1 LLLRLFIIFIFFL
14 ILDIIV
20 NNHNSILEKF
30 INGLFTNIQKR
41 GIVPGVVIASPS
53 KKDPDYFYH
62 WIRDGAI
69 TMRCI
74 ILLYRKN
81 KINFDYLVRLFNNYI
96 AIEQKIQ
103 DLPTI
108 SGLGEPKVHVNITP
122 FNDSWGR
129 PQNDGPALRS
139 IVLMEYLEILFENK
153 FRNNNLDKHVLQILY
168 DSKYPT
174 KSIIKKDLE
183 YITTNFFLEG
193 FDLWEETRG
202 FHFYTLMVQRKALQ
216 EGSKLAK
223 KLNDPQAG
231 DWYEINSNKITN
243 LLKMFYREN
252 RIISSIKS
260 LDNPELLR
268 KDDSS
273 IILAYLHTDTQ
284 PDLPLKNTV
293 DDLIKLFR
301 DEYPIN
307 KENDYYLIGRYQ
319 NDHFFGGNP
328 WVLLSCAL
336 ANIIKKINLSLDIE
350 FYKGIDKKIIN
361 DILDIS
367 NFNSGHF
374 SEQINKNT
382 LIMTSASYLTWNF
395 SEMINYL
402 C

>member
-1 LLLRLFIIFIFFL
+1 M
-14 ILDIIV
+14 

>member
-1 LLLRLFIIFIFFL
+1 MIIAIKFFFL
-14 ILDIIV
+14 ILDIIM
-20 NNHNSILEKF
+20 NNHNSILERF
-30 INGLFTNIQKR
+30 INGLFMNIQKK

-62 WIRDGAI
+62 WIRDAGI
-69 TMRCI
+69 TMRSI
-74 ILLYRKN
+74 ILLYKKN

-108 SGLGEPKVHVNITP
+108 SGLGEPKVNVNITP

-129 PQNDGPALRS
+129 PQNDGPALRAL
-139 IVLMEYLEILFENK
+139 VLMEYLEILFENK
-153 FRNNNLDKHVLQILY
+153 FRNNNLDKNILHVLY

-174 KSIIKKDLE
+174 QSIIKKDLE
-183 YITTNFFLEG
+183 YISTNFYQEG

-223 KLNDPQAG
+223 KLHDPQAS
-231 DWYEINSNKITN
+231 DWYEINANKISN
-243 LLKMFYREN
+243 LLQMFYHDN

-260 LDNPELLR
+260 LDNPEILR

-273 IILAYLHTDTQ
+273 IILAYLHTDTM
-284 PDLPLKNTV
+284 PDLHLKNTV
-293 DDLIKLFR
+293 NDLIKLFR
-301 DEYPIN
+301 EEYPIN
-307 KENDYYLIGRYQ
+307 QENDYYLIGRYK

-328 WVLLSCAL
+328 WILLSCAL
-336 ANIIKKINLSLDIE
+336 ANIIKKINLNLDND
-350 FYKGIDKKIIN
+350 FYKDLDKKIIN

-367 NFNSGHF
+367 SFNYGHF
-374 SEQINKNT
+374 SEQIDKNT
-382 LIMTSASYLTWNF
+382 SIMTSASYLTWNF

-402 C
+402 IN